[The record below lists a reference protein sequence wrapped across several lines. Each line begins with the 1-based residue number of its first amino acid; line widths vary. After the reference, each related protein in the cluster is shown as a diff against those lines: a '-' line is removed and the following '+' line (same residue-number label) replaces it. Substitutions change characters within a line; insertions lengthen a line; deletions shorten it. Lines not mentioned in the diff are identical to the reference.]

1 MGKSD
6 VKIKIVENKFAM
18 RTIKNVISSAL
29 LLLISLLTRG
39 QSNII
44 TIEKCYELARQNY
57 PLIKK
62 NDLIS
67 RSSNYSIE
75 NAGKLFLPQFSV
87 SGFAS
92 YQSQSVNFQEAIGG
106 GPGLLIPP
114 LSKDQYKIQAELN
127 QKIFDGGEV
136 KNQQDLIRVNEAAQ
150 QQNLEVNLYAL
161 KNRIAQLYFSILLL
175 NEQIRQN
182 DIKKDNFFDAAD
194 KARAGYQNGS
204 ALKSSVDELDAEVAS
219 TEMINIELKSSQKA
233 YLDML
238 SIFIGRQLDG
248 NTELLMPAGQVTDA
262 VIRRPELILFDLEKN
277 KYDVQERQLRSE
289 YLPRLNAFV
298 QAAYGRPTLN
308 FVSDNFGGWW
318 VGGIRLFW
326 NLGSLYT
333 LKNNRLNLK
342 INRDYL
348 EIDKETF
355 IYNTRLTMTQQNG
368 ELVKYTSLLQKDD
381 AVISLRTSVASA
393 AKSQF
398 ENGVVT
404 VHDYVSKVN
413 DENTARQ
420 IKILHKVQMIQV
432 LYQYKNTSG
441 N

>member
-1 MGKSD
+1 
-6 VKIKIVENKFAM
+6 M
-18 RTIKNVISSAL
+18 RTNKNIFSAVL
-29 LLLISLLTRG
+29 LLLISFLTRG
-39 QSNII
+39 QSNVI

-67 RSSNYSIE
+67 RSSNYSID

-136 KNQQDLIRVNEAAQ
+136 KNQQDLVRMNEAAQ
-150 QQNLEVNLYAL
+150 QQSLEVNLYAL
-161 KNRIAQLYFSILLL
+161 RDRISQLYFSILLL

-182 DIKKDNFFDAAD
+182 DIKKDNFRNAAD
-194 KARAGYQNGS
+194 KARSGYQNGTT
-204 ALKSSVDELDAEVAS
+204 LKSSVDELDAEIAN
-219 TEMINIELKSSQKA
+219 TELLNIELKASQKA
-233 YLDML
+233 YTDML
-238 SIFIGRQLDG
+238 SIFIGRQLDE
-248 NTELLMPAGQVTDA
+248 NTELLMPPNQITDP

-277 KYDVQERQLRSE
+277 KYDVQEKQLRSD
-289 YLPRLNAFV
+289 YLPKLNAFV

-308 FVSDNFGGWW
+308 FVSDNFGAWW
-318 VGGIRLFW
+318 IGGIRLFW
-326 NLGSLYT
+326 NLGTLYS

-342 INRDYL
+342 INKDYL

-355 IYNTRLTMTQQNG
+355 IYNTRLSMTQQKG

-381 AVISLRTSVASA
+381 AVISLRSSVASS
-393 AKSQF
+393 AKYQF

-404 VHDYVSKVN
+404 AHDYISKVN
-413 DENTARQ
+413 DENMARQ
-420 IKILHKVQMIQV
+420 IKIIHKVQMIQI